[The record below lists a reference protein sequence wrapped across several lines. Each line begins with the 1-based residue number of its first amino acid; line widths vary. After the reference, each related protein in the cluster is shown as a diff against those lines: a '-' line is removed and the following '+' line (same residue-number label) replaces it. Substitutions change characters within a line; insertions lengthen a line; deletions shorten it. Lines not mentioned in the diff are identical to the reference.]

1 MGQISL
7 PIGSKVYVDSVV
19 LIYTLQVNPTFF
31 SLLEPMWERLQ
42 THDVTIISSE
52 LTIPEVLFS
61 AVRTGDQNL
70 LSIYENL
77 LFRSNIDLIPISR
90 EILLMATELR
100 VKHRLKTPDAIH
112 AATSLS
118 ANCQRFITNDKDFCN
133 IAGLPVVILR
143 ELLDN

>member
-1 MGQISL
+1 MGQVSL

-31 SLLEPMWERLQ
+31 NLLEPMWEKLQ
-42 THDVTIISSE
+42 AHQITIISSE

-61 AVRTGDQNL
+61 AVRSGDQNL
-70 LSIYENL
+70 LRIYKNL
-77 LFRSNIDLIPISR
+77 LFHNGIDLIPISR
-90 EILLMATELR
+90 EILLVATELR

-133 IAGLPVVILR
+133 IAGLPVVILS